1 MHRTLASRATLLP
14 ALVPGAAAATLA
26 VIGVAEI
33 LLDNAFSAAPA
44 VPAATLAAVV
54 AGTALAGRF
63 PIAGSAVVAAAFPV
77 AVAGGLNGPTGAA
90 VLGFFLAPGW
100 AGYRQAGLWPSGSRP
115 LAFWPSGSWP
125 APLAAQLMASLGTW
139 IAGRAAGSTVSGL
152 AAMAWENLFFG
163 LLCWGAWGVGLLA
176 RRLRDRAELL
186 ARLTTA
192 LDAERDAREHAI
204 VAEERQRI
212 ARDMHDAVAHS
223 ISVMVLQ
230 LGAVRATLPAGTPQA
245 EMLQGVERLGR
256 ESVRE
261 LHTLV
266 GILRDTPSPTA
277 AQPSIARAGDLVAEV
292 RAAGLP
298 VELTVDG
305 DLTDVP
311 RAQDISAYR
320 VLQEALTNVLRHAGT
335 AATSVHLHCTAD
347 RLTLTVDNA
356 VTSPSPSPSAGDGD
370 GGGHGLIGMRERVA
384 VFSGTLTAGA
394 RPGGFTVRATFPL
407 GTSSLLGAPSPL
419 GATP

>member
-1 MHRTLASRATLLP
+1 MHRTLVPLATAGL
-14 ALVPGAAAATLA
+14 LA

-33 LLDNAFSAAPA
+33 LLDSAFSAAPA
-44 VPAATLAAVV
+44 VPALALAAVV
-54 AGTALAGRF
+54 AGAALAGRF
-63 PIAGSAVVAAAFPV
+63 PITGAAVVALAFPI

-90 VLGFFLAPGW
+90 VFGFFLAPGW
-100 AGYRQAGLWPSGSRP
+100 AGYRRA
-115 LAFWPSGSWP
+115 ASWP

-139 IAGRAAGSTVSGL
+139 LAARAAGSTVTGV

-192 LDAERDAREHAI
+192 LDAERDAREHAV

-230 LGAVRATLPAGTPQA
+230 LGAVRATLPPGTPQA
-245 EMLQGVERLGR
+245 EMLEGVERLGR

-266 GILRDTPSPTA
+266 GILRDTPAATTA
-277 AQPSIARAGDLVAEV
+277 PQPSLARAEDLVAEV

-305 DLTDVP
+305 DLTGLP

-335 AATSVHLHCTAD
+335 AATSVHLQRTPD
-347 RLTLTVDNA
+347 SVTLTVDNA
-356 VTSPSPSPSAGDGD
+356 AGPATPVDS
-370 GGGHGLIGMRERVA
+370 GGHGLIGMRERVA
-384 VFSGTLTAGA
+384 VFSGTLAAGA
-394 RPGGFTVRATFPL
+394 RPGGYTVRAVFPL
-407 GTSSLLGAPSPL
+407 GTATAPAIL
-419 GATP
+419 TGRA

>member
-1 MHRTLASRATLLP
+1 MHRTL
-14 ALVPGAAAATLA
+14 VPLAAAGTLA
-26 VIGVAEI
+26 VIGAAEI
-33 LLDNAFSAAPA
+33 MLDSAFSAAPA
-44 VPAATLAAVV
+44 VPAAALLAVV
-54 AGTALAGRF
+54 AGTALAARF
-63 PIAGSAVVAAAFPV
+63 PVTGAAVVALAFPI

-100 AGYRQAGLWPSGSRP
+100 AGYLRAT
-115 LAFWPSGSWP
+115 ASWP

-139 IAGRAAGSTVSGL
+139 IAARAAGSTVSGV

-186 ARLTTA
+186 ARLATA
-192 LDAERDAREHAI
+192 LDAERDAREHAV

-230 LGAVRATLPAGTPQA
+230 LGAVRATLPPGTPQA

-266 GILRDTPSPTA
+266 GMLRDTTA
-277 AQPSIARAGDLVAEV
+277 ATTAPQPTLARAEDLVAEV

-305 DLTDVP
+305 DLTGVP

-335 AATSVHLHCTAD
+335 APTSVHVHRTAECV
-347 RLTLTVDNA
+347 TLTVDNE
-356 VTSPSPSPSAGDGD
+356 SGPGHPSD

-384 VFSGTLTAGA
+384 VFSGTLAA
-394 RPGGFTVRATFPL
+394 APRPGGFTVRAVFPL
-407 GTSSLLGAPSPL
+407 GTPAAPAIAKARS
-419 GATP
+419 

>member
-1 MHRTLASRATLLP
+1 MHRTL
-14 ALVPGAAAATLA
+14 VPWAAAATLA

-33 LLDNAFSAAPA
+33 LLDHAFSVAPA
-44 VPAATLAAVV
+44 VPAVALAAVV
-54 AGTALAGRF
+54 AGAALGGRF
-63 PIAGSAVVAAAFPV
+63 PVTGAAVVALAFPI

-90 VLGFFLAPGW
+90 VFGFFLAPGW
-100 AGYRQAGLWPSGSRP
+100 AGYLRA
-115 LAFWPSGSWP
+115 AASWP

-139 IAGRAAGSTVSGL
+139 IAARAAGSTVSGV

-163 LLCWGAWGVGLLA
+163 VLCWGAWGVGLLA

-192 LDAERDAREHAI
+192 LDAERDAREHAV

-230 LGAVRATLPAGTPQA
+230 LGAVRATLPPGTPQA
-245 EMLQGVERLGR
+245 EMLEGVERLGR

-261 LHTLV
+261 LHSLV
-266 GILRDTPSPTA
+266 GMLRDTTTA
-277 AQPSIARAGDLVAEV
+277 TTAPQPSLARAEDLVAEV

-305 DLTDVP
+305 DLTGVP

-335 AATSVHLHCTAD
+335 AATSVHVQRTAD
-347 RLTLTVDNA
+347 RVTLTVDNVA
-356 VTSPSPSPSAGDGD
+356 GTAAPSES
-370 GGGHGLIGMRERVA
+370 GGHGLIGMRERVA
-384 VFSGTLTAGA
+384 VFSGTLAAGA
-394 RPGGFTVRATFPL
+394 RPGGYTVRAVF
-407 GTSSLLGAPSPL
+407 PL
-419 GATP
+419 GATSTPAIVKARA